1 MGVGELKI
9 FLKPEPRVGLE
20 PEFFGAISTLAP
32 PTIPLYHP
40 GGPQSCSI
48 LDLPHKDPEEEKV
61 SGAMVLSRWG
71 GEQDPGVLEG
81 WVSSFGVSP
90 PL

>member
-1 MGVGELKI
+1 MFEAGVGVEGLKI
-9 FLKPEPRVGLE
+9 FLKPDPQAGLE

-48 LDLPHKDPEEEKV
+48 MGLPLKDPEEEKV
-61 SGAMVLSRWG
+61 SGAMVLGRWG
-71 GEQDPGVLEG
+71 
-81 WVSSFGVSP
+81 W
-90 PL
+90 